1 LDAVELEQWLKVG
14 KDAAVLPG
22 SSAAKGL
29 ETVVSGFL
37 QSPYFLYRVES
48 NKLDTVSGRLKYDG
62 PSMATR
68 LAFLI
73 TGRTPNDALLSAAA
87 SGQLDTPEGV
97 RAAAAPL
104 LDDPTAADRM
114 ALFFD
119 EFSQTR
125 FVHDVQKSAD
135 MFPSWGPALQNS
147 MAEATRLF
155 IKNVVLAPGAD
166 VRSFYD
172 SNQTFVDA
180 TLAPIY
186 GVSAPASGFAQITLG
201 PETGRAGIF
210 GQAAVL
216 AGHSQSDHNSPTR
229 RGVFISSSFLCK
241 KPPDPP
247 PGVPTTLPLDPTKT
261 ERQRLDAHRTSDQCK
276 ACHALFDP
284 LGFALE
290 HFDSIGQYRSMENG
304 HPIDATGTLDG
315 VAFDGAAQ
323 MGTVLRGNARALN
336 CLVDNF
342 YRASNGVVD
351 ASVDAA
357 QIEALGQTLASKGYV
372 WRDFIL
378 DFVVSDAF
386 RSAPVPAVTAGNQ

>member
-1 LDAVELEQWLKVG
+1 
-14 KDAAVLPG
+14 
-22 SSAAKGL
+22 
-29 ETVVSGFL
+29 
-37 QSPYFLYRVES
+37 
-48 NKLDTVSGRLKYDG
+48 
-62 PSMATR
+62 
-68 LAFLI
+68 
-73 TGRTPNDALLSAAA
+73 
-87 SGQLDTPEGV
+87 
-97 RAAAAPL
+97 
-104 LDDPTAADRM
+104 
-114 ALFFD
+114 
-119 EFSQTR
+119 
-125 FVHDVQKSAD
+125 
-135 MFPSWGPALQNS
+135 
-147 MAEATRLF
+147 
-155 IKNVVLAPGAD
+155 
-166 VRSFYD
+166 
-172 SNQTFVDA
+172 
-180 TLAPIY
+180 LAPIY

-372 WRDFIL
+372 WRDFLL